1 MVTFNPEFY
10 LFGRE
15 GESTIYIEDNLGEMT
30 EILSYESFK
39 IIKQQ
44 NQMSSFEVKITDV
57 ESSEKLY
64 IKELKKIFFF
74 SGGKLIL
81 KGRIQNVIYDS
92 ISDCYVTGYGFV
104 SSKLLEKE
112 FTKNNNVTAVW
123 DDIKRAQYENISA
136 QTIAKEVLS
145 ENSDGNAPY
154 IVDITNSG
162 LFSSDWGEISMR
174 YENANRL
181 NCLAKLSEAINYEWS
196 EEANQDD
203 FDESPISIAE
213 YLPSIER
220 ATNSQQTFKVSGED
234 ANAEETNKSKDVSM
248 LINKVDGLGYGDG
261 INQLRTS
268 CYNAS
273 AIYSILTEDITE
285 TQDTITLADAS
296 SFPSTGTIRIM
307 EEQVTYTG
315 KSGNSLTGCTRGAN
329 STTAR
334 SHKKTIFVEKHL
346 EISNAEEGSSIYE
359 YGLMDKSIFDKSI
372 INMETLELIIS
383 KELLNKMEP
392 IETITILPIDTDI
405 TLENRM
411 IGDLVTIVDTE
422 SGISGNYRI
431 VSIIYTSDYGDL
443 SIELQCSNRS
453 LTFIDQMAK
462 AKEEST
468 NLSKYMQG
476 ATNIFSVQSYENC
489 SNDYPLYLRF
499 YIPEDA
505 VAINNISLNFK
516 TEKFRAYSSAT
527 EVNSE
532 SSSISSTGSAG
543 SGVSPPYGSWTTAC
557 SVSVPNTDCEGTY
570 ISASADTID
579 SGSGSSGTYGL
590 KMRIYDGTNY
600 YPDANG
606 LTHYI
611 SSIWN
616 NHPAINGY
624 ISELFP
630 GNNKQKTYS
639 LQVSSSVNGV
649 SPTLNTH
656 IIQTSFSRHTHNV
669 GYGISENTFPL
680 GSPKIKIEIDDGNE
694 YEWTECSG
702 SPLEISSGGTY
713 SSDITEEVRN
723 VGVGKW
729 VTIRLTPMEGTNH
742 NNIRVEANIICKVF
756 IQSK

>member
-1 MVTFNPEFY
+1 MVRFNPEFY

-15 GESTIYIEDNLGEMT
+15 EESTIYIKNSESDMI
-30 EILSYESFK
+30 EIESYEYFR
-39 IIKQQ
+39 ITKQQ
-44 NQMSSFEVKITDV
+44 NQMSSFEVKLVDI
-57 ESSEKLY
+57 ESEEKQY
-64 IKELKKIFFF
+64 IKEFKEIFFF

-81 KGRIQNVIYDS
+81 KGRIQNVIYNT
-92 ISDCYVTGYGFV
+92 ISDCNITGYGFV

-112 FTKNNNVTAVW
+112 FNKNNNVTAEW
-123 DDIKRAQYENISA
+123 DDLKRAQYDNISA

-145 ENSDGNAPY
+145 ENSDGNLPY
-154 IVDITNSG
+154 IVDISNTG
-162 LFSSDWGEISMR
+162 LFAEDWGEISIR

-181 NCLAKLSEAINYEWS
+181 NCIAKLSEAINYEWS
-196 EEANQDD
+196 EEANQDNY
-203 FDESPISIAE
+203 DENLISIAE
-213 YLPSIER
+213 YLPSLER
-220 ATNSQQTFKVSGED
+220 ATTSQQTFTVSGEN
-234 ANAEETNKSKDVSM
+234 ANAEETNKSRDVSN

-273 AIYSILTEDITE
+273 SIYSILAQDINQ
-285 TQDTITLADAS
+285 TQDEIPLADATG
-296 SFPSTGTIRIM
+296 FPSSGTIRIM
-307 EEQVTYTG
+307 EEQVTYLG
-315 KSGNSLTGCTRGAN
+315 KNGNILTGCTRGAN
-329 STTAR
+329 NTIPLPHR
-334 SHKKTIFVEKHL
+334 RTIFVEKHL

-359 YGLMDKSIFDKSI
+359 YGLMDKSVVDRSI
-372 INMETLELIIS
+372 INLQTLELVVS
-383 KELLNKMEP
+383 KDLLNKMEP
-392 IETITILPIDTDI
+392 IETITVIPVDTE
-405 TLENRM
+405 TVLENRM
-411 IGDLVTIVDTE
+411 IGDLITIVDAD
-422 SGISGNYRI
+422 SGVSGNYRI
-431 VSIIYTSDYGDL
+431 VSIIYSSDYGEL
-443 SIELQCSNRS
+443 SMEMQCSNRS
-453 LTFIDQMAK
+453 LTFIDQMAR
-462 AKEEST
+462 AKEEAT

-532 SSSISSTGSAG
+532 SSSISSTGSEG
-543 SGVSPPYGSWTTAC
+543 SGVSPQYGSWTTAC